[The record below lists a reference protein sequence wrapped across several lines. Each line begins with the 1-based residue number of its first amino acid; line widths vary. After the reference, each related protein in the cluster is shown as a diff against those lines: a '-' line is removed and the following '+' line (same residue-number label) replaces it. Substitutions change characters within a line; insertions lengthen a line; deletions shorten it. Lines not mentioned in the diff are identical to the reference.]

1 MTNDTGWDLRVA
13 ILALLP
19 LGMLVWAPSVPHLA
33 SAALYLNLWALTLFD
48 IRSFR
53 LPNLL
58 TAVLFVTGFAHA
70 YVAPRFGFGDHII
83 GALVGLLL
91 FPVINAVYKRLRGRD
106 GIGLGDAKLLAG
118 IGAWLGWPA
127 LPFVLLAASISGLL
141 FGIYGVA
148 TKRVKITETRIP
160 FGPFL
165 CFGCW
170 LVWLFF

>member
-1 MTNDTGWDLRVA
+1 MTIDTGWDMRLAV
-13 ILALLP
+13 LALLP
-19 LGMLVWAPSVPHLA
+19 LGLVIWAPSVPHLA
-33 SAALYLNLWALTLFD
+33 SGALYLNLWTLTLFD

-58 TAVLFVTGFAHA
+58 TAVLFVTGLAHA
-70 YVAPRFGFGDHII
+70 YVSPRYGFGAHLI
-83 GALVGLLL
+83 GGLVGLLF
-91 FPVINAVYKRLRGRD
+91 FPLLNAAYKRLRGRE

-127 LPFVLLAASISGLL
+127 LPFVLLVASISGLL

-148 TKRVKITETRIP
+148 TKRVRIAETRIP

-170 LVWLFF
+170 LVWLYL